1 MGFWT
6 PSYLAGVNVAG
17 YHLHFITADRRAGG
31 HLLNCCLGEAKVEIS
46 QMAEVKLQL
55 PQSGEFLQ
63 KDLMGAGE
71 KEIGRVER

>member
-1 MGFWT
+1 M
-6 PSYLAGVNVAG
+6 AG

-55 PQSGEFLQ
+55 PQSGEFLP
-63 KDLMGAGE
+63 KDLLGAGE